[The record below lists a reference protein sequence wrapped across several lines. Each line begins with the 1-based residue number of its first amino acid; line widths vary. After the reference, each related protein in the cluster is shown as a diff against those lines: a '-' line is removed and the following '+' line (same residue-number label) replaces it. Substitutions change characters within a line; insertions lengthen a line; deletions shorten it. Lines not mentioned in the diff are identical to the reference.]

1 MWRRKERET
10 LRLLQLHSEAVL
22 AAVRKFEELIQAFSS
37 FEWEKAC
44 GLGREVTMLESQ
56 ADDRLGKF
64 NRALAGGA
72 FLPAYRG
79 DLARL
84 GAQVDNVA
92 DVTEEVSRTLLSRER
107 TWVVMRRERRRT
119 EGLREGMVK
128 MGELATKCVEA
139 LHSSVRTLTSN
150 MDLAETQAKEVGR
163 REHESDLIEQGLIV
177 DLYERERE
185 LDPVTVMQ
193 LDQIIHGIGDISDQ
207 AEEASHLLLILIY
220 GLRA

>member
-1 MWRRKERET
+1 MWRKKERET

-22 AAVRKFEELIQAFSS
+22 AVVKKFEELIQAFSS

-44 GLGREVTMLESQ
+44 CLGREVTMLESQ

-107 TWVVMRRERRRT
+107 TWGVMKRERKRT

-128 MGELATKCVEA
+128 MGKLGALCAEA
-139 LHSSVRTLTSN
+139 LSSSVKTLTSN
-150 MDLAETQAKEVGR
+150 IDLAETQAKEVGR

-177 DLYERERE
+177 NLYEREKE

-220 GLRA
+220 GLRV

>member
-1 MWRRKERET
+1 MWKGRERET
-10 LRLLQLHSEAVL
+10 LRLLGLHSEAVL
-22 AAVRKFEELIQAFSS
+22 AVVRKFEEMIQAFSS
-37 FEWEKAC
+37 FEWERAC
-44 GLGREVTMLESQ
+44 CLGREVTLLESQ

-84 GAQVDNVA
+84 GSQLDNVS
-92 DVTEEVSRTLLSRER
+92 DVTEEVSRTILSRER
-107 TWVVMRRERRRT
+107 TWKVMKRAGKRMER
-119 EGLREGMVK
+119 LREGMVK
-128 MGELATKCVEA
+128 MGELAKCCTEA
-139 LHSSVRTLTSN
+139 LSSSVKTLLSN
-150 MDLAETQAKEVGR
+150 MDLAEAQAKEVGR

-177 DLYERERE
+177 YLYEREKD
-185 LDPVTVMQ
+185 LDPLTVMQ

-220 GLRA
+220 GFRV